1 MRSKSFDPN
10 WATVATSRAIVPQ
23 SPFFFFGG
31 GTTVT
36 GDRSCPEYPGSNGGF
51 TAEDGGSS
59 SIVLNPTPVR
69 GKPQSN
75 CGIPWRH
82 RTREP
87 VQGMAVRVC
96 GRGAFGEIALPRRC
110 LGEVGFSATQRSPED
125 LLTTPRCGPRTS
137 EIGSDFRVV
146 RVCGSPIS
154 AEVRVCG
161 SPISAEVRVCGHG
174 AFGEIALP
182 RRCLGEVGV
191 FRPPRGHRGGEAS
204 IVSSAGNGGFRGEV
218 RAFSTKRRQAARS
231 LGLMAFQRSAL
242 RRNCSRSAGLSA
254 SNF

>member
-31 GTTVT
+31 GTTVA

-59 SIVLNPTPVR
+59 SMVLNPTPVR

-110 LGEVGFSATQRSPED
+110 LGEVGFFGHSEAVRGPSNNPQMWPED
-125 LLTTPRCGPRTS
+125 FRDRERFPSGPCLRQSDLCGGPCLRTWRFRRNRPTS
-137 EIGSDFRVV
+137 EG
-146 RVCGSPIS
+146 
-154 AEVRVCG
+154 
-161 SPISAEVRVCGHG
+161 
-174 AFGEIALP
+174 
-182 RRCLGEVGV
+182 LG
-191 FRPPRGHRGGEAS
+191 
-204 IVSSAGNGGFRGEV
+204 
-218 RAFSTKRRQAARS
+218 
-231 LGLMAFQRSAL
+231 
-242 RRNCSRSAGLSA
+242 
-254 SNF
+254 